1 MASALPLPGFFAL
14 AVLVGNAEQFAP
26 SPRNSAL
33 LPMRDTVFLG
43 PILVIPF
50 NWAFS
55 HLIVFVP
62 DTLPRYL
69 LLFVMWSLAAGA
81 VLLLVPRIAA
91 HFDRRRS

>member
-1 MASALPLPGFFAL
+1 
-14 AVLVGNAEQFAP
+14 
-26 SPRNSAL
+26 
-33 LPMRDTVFLG
+33 MRDTVFLG

-50 NWAFS
+50 NWAFA

-69 LLFVMWSLAAGA
+69 LLFALWSLAACA